1 MSGAYEP
8 ALFPVPACSTNVPG
22 KRTFHLEVTFGSS
35 AIASAHGKDLQ
46 VEDTADGKLTVTFPR
61 TYRRLTGFRHGWLKC
76 QAGAVY
82 FPVILTN
89 SIDTD
94 GGAGGGTI
102 VVETRTEA
110 GTATAPASGD
120 ILSLE
125 FDVALDSL
133 NDGYAITVT
142 TP

>member
-1 MSGAYEP
+1 MSAYEP
-8 ALFPVPACSTNVPG
+8 DLFRLDAGQTNVPG
-22 KRTFHLEVTFGSS
+22 KKTFHLEVTFGSAS
-35 AIASAHGKDLQ
+35 IASAHGKDLA
-46 VEDTADGKLTVTFPR
+46 VEDTSDGKLTVTFPR

-89 SIDTD
+89 SIDT
-94 GGAGGGTI
+94 AAASGGGTI
-102 VVETRTEA
+102 IVETRTEA

-125 FDVALDSL
+125 FDVALDVL